1 MQAREL
7 TAIRAHLKSHVAM
20 LREEVLA
27 LKNEVLSHANCGCG
41 RIDAYLKQTATQ
53 ISPSSPAIAVE
64 LLTNVGSKEAEDV
77 TELEDKDVY
86 DRLEDI
92 LKMEGGG

>member
-1 MQAREL
+1 KRESHLEKNRLAAHKCRQKKKEWVEELEMQAREL

-53 ISPSSPAIAVE
+53 I
-64 LLTNVGSKEAEDV
+64 
-77 TELEDKDVY
+77 
-86 DRLEDI
+86 
-92 LKMEGGG
+92 